1 MQKPLALD
9 TPLLMLLV
17 MGTTNAA
24 YVARHKKLHPHYS
37 VLHYELLREL
47 ILSTPAVATTTHVLT
62 EASNLLRY
70 CREPMR
76 SEIMIAFGL
85 LLGAVQEVTPRA
97 SDVGKTPNFVR
108 LGLTDAALLQLDP
121 VQLDPEHFAVASAD
135 LDLIVTLTARGFEV
149 VNFYVLLVT

>member
-1 MQKPLALD
+1 
-9 TPLLMLLV
+9 MLLV
-17 MGTTNAA
+17 VGTTNAA

-121 VQLDPEHFAVASAD
+121 EHFAVASAD

-149 VNFYVLLVT
+149 VNFYDLLVT